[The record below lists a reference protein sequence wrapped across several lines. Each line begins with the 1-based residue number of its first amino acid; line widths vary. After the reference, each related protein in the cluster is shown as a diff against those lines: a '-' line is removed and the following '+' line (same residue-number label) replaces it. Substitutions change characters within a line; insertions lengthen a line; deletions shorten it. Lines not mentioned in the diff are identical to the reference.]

1 MHPLPPPQINLDK
14 SHSVQSRQTNTS
26 SKHKVVTRPPW
37 AKNEPPSPAD
47 SDRDPRSS
55 PSSSGSS
62 EARRPDIDNYTSR
75 GGPPGGEHRWFPFT
89 RHLPVLPP
97 SELFSGATGESSPIR
112 LEKRPA
118 IFRTPSSLRDAYT
131 AALGEKN
138 AEAGP
143 SRKPVLRIAMPTP
156 PSTPYT
162 LPAIGLRGGT
172 HLGPRNQ
179 SNPYF
184 LGAFRSSCRT
194 DDPRKNRTILSSSR
208 GGGPGLENELELIY

>member
-1 MHPLPPPQINLDK
+1 
-14 SHSVQSRQTNTS
+14 
-26 SKHKVVTRPPW
+26 
-37 AKNEPPSPAD
+37 
-47 SDRDPRSS
+47 
-55 PSSSGSS
+55 
-62 EARRPDIDNYTSR
+62 
-75 GGPPGGEHRWFPFT
+75 
-89 RHLPVLPP
+89 VLPP

-162 LPAIGLRGGT
+162 L
-172 HLGPRNQ
+172 
-179 SNPYF
+179 
-184 LGAFRSSCRT
+184 SC
-194 DDPRKNRTILSSSR
+194 NRT
-208 GGGPGLENELELIY
+208 PGWDSPWAPKPIESLFPRSISEQLQNGRSQEEQDDSVIIERWWPRTRKRARAYLLNNTYVPLVKHPSVRFRACSADSPLAFSVRRYHVYSCGTCHCYSNTTDREALQCRRRPWHFTVRDCACQNAVHTDSPL